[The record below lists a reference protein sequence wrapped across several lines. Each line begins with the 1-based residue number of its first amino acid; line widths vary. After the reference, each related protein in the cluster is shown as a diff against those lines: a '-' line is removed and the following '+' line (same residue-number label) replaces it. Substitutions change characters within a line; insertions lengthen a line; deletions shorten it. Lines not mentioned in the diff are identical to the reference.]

1 MKGYL
6 ESIRPRTGSPGRF
19 RLMVIA
25 MAVALLGAAGGGAET
40 SGPMPEVKAVL
51 NQAIA
56 VLKDTQLPLTQRR
69 QRLRELAEAHF
80 DFATMARS
88 SLGYHWP
95 KISQSQQQQFVTLF
109 SSFIEDAYLDKIQGY
124 VNLKFEVAR
133 QRMNGPRYAEVDTKV
148 IQSQGSPISL
158 NFQMERKGGDWKVYD
173 VVIDNISMVD
183 NYRTQFNHV
192 INERGFNV
200 LMSDLQRKQRELA
213 SLLGNTEAAN

>member
-1 MKGYL
+1 MAYV
-6 ESIRPRTGSPGRF
+6 EPIRTVAGGPGRWP
-19 RLMVIA
+19 RVMIITTAL
-25 MAVALLGAAGGGAET
+25 ALLGATGGSTG

-51 NQAIA
+51 TQAIA
-56 VLKDTQLPLTQRR
+56 VLQDTQLPLAQRR

-88 SLGYHWP
+88 SLGYHWKNLSP
-95 KISQSQQQQFVTLF
+95 PQQEQFVALF

-133 QRMNGPRYAEVDTKV
+133 QRMNGPGYAEVDTKV
-148 IQSQGSPISL
+148 IQTQGSPINL
-158 NFQMERKGGDWKVYD
+158 NFQLEKKNGDWKVYD
-173 VVIDNISMVD
+173 VQIDNISMVD

-200 LMSDLQRKQRELA
+200 LVSDLQRKQRELA
-213 SLLGNTEAAN
+213 SLLGNTQAANR